1 MKTLLSIFILLAG
14 TTFSQTT
21 LIAHK
26 SHSGNASTFTFA
38 DPGNFGAI
46 ELFNQMPSMPLPVI
60 VKVTKLSDSTVI
72 MTSKQE
78 EILKTDTIY
87 RHPIFNDANMS
98 VDTMRVIYP
107 EVQFENFEKP
117 ETIKAEPAPEQKTPV
132 KKKSTAPVKK
142 GHLVWLWIIGGG
154 TFTGILLT
162 SRRRRKISV
171 KYA

>member
-1 MKTLLSIFILLAG
+1 MLLAG

-26 SHSGNASTFTFA
+26 SHSGNASTFAFA

-46 ELFNQMPSMPLPVI
+46 EIDQHLRQSMPLPVI

-87 RHPIFNDANMS
+87 RHPIFNDANIS
-98 VDTMRVIYP
+98 VDTMRAIYP
-107 EVQFENFEKP
+107 EIQFENFEKP
-117 ETIKAEPAPEQKTPV
+117 GTIKAAPEQKTPV

-142 GHLVWLWIIGGG
+142 RSLIWLWIIGGG
-154 TFTGILLT
+154 TFTGILVT
-162 SRRRRKISV
+162 SRRRRKVSV